1 MSFDLT
7 FSFSE
12 VLAAYKERRRWV
24 NWGIEPENL
33 KRPFMPRNGK
43 LLPASTSDPSTWSTY
58 ADAETTATQYDCGV
72 GLVLSPANDEFDL
85 VALDLDKCR
94 NSETKAINH
103 WAEKLVQDAGSY
115 TEITPS
121 GTGLHIIGKGS
132 KIKLHCDLRRD
143 GGGHLEVYSQTN
155 RFITITGN
163 HLRGAPNSLANLS
176 KLIGHYQDE
185 YNVSQL
191 ETVAREYSFDDCK
204 VERLIDDLDQ
214 PGKWHDSMVRLV
226 GHFVAKQETDS
237 AIQAISRS
245 WTQPSFSPE
254 QTKQEVQVAING
266 ARKKGFDRS
275 VSGQQRQQ
283 VDTLKFM
290 SLDELANEPPPQ
302 MLIRGIFPE
311 QGVAIIYGASG
322 VMKSFLM
329 ITLAMHVALGLD
341 LGDQVVKQRPILF
354 LLNEGQAGFSLRCE
368 AWLKNN
374 GGRRPENFRT
384 AKMTPNLTH
393 ENPNDQFIKLA
404 EEMNFQPG
412 LIIIDSFSKATFGGD
427 DNSTSEMA
435 QAMGAA
441 DQLAAHFNALV
452 VLVDHVGKDQK
463 KGVRGAYAKHA
474 NADMVGRVT
483 KYADRVTLRTM
494 KQKEAEADIELVF
507 EAKMIDVPIP
517 NNAKHKV
524 PALIPDSD
532 PKEIIAAALT
542 QPAFIFFLL
551 NAEGPMSSKQL
562 KECFLKEY
570 GDDKAK
576 SFSEVI
582 RRLKK
587 DDKIRKDA
595 DGNISL

>member
-1 MSFDLT
+1 
-7 FSFSE
+7 
-12 VLAAYKERRRWV
+12 
-24 NWGIEPENL
+24 
-33 KRPFMPRNGK
+33 
-43 LLPASTSDPSTWSTY
+43 
-58 ADAETTATQYDCGV
+58 
-72 GLVLSPANDEFDL
+72 
-85 VALDLDKCR
+85 
-94 NSETKAINH
+94 
-103 WAEKLVQDAGSY
+103 
-115 TEITPS
+115 
-121 GTGLHIIGKGS
+121 
-132 KIKLHCDLRRD
+132 
-143 GGGHLEVYSQTN
+143 
-155 RFITITGN
+155 
-163 HLRGAPNSLANLS
+163 
-176 KLIGHYQDE
+176 
-185 YNVSQL
+185 
-191 ETVAREYSFDDCK
+191 
-204 VERLIDDLDQ
+204 
-214 PGKWHDSMVRLV
+214 
-226 GHFVAKQETDS
+226 
-237 AIQAISRS
+237 
-245 WTQPSFSPE
+245 
-254 QTKQEVQVAING
+254 
-266 ARKKGFDRS
+266 
-275 VSGQQRQQ
+275 
-283 VDTLKFM
+283 
-290 SLDELANEPPPQ
+290 
-302 MLIRGIFPE
+302 
-311 QGVAIIYGASG
+311 
-322 VMKSFLM
+322 
-329 ITLAMHVALGLD
+329 
-341 LGDQVVKQRPILF
+341 
-354 LLNEGQAGFSLRCE
+354 
-368 AWLKNN
+368 
-374 GGRRPENFRT
+374 
-384 AKMTPNLTH
+384 MTPNLTH